1 VNLELFALRG
11 LMAAGAL
18 AAAFFYGV
26 HVSNERNELKRLQAI
41 EQARQVEANWQTNV
55 EALQE
60 IHHAEV
66 RRLSAELERVRSE
79 LRNRPD
85 RMPEASRE
93 ACAGATG
100 AELSRTDAEFLV
112 GEAARGDQLRADLA
126 ECQGWVE
133 AVTAKQPR

>member
-1 VNLELFALRG
+1 MNLELLVLRG
-11 LMAAGAL
+11 VAAAGL
-18 AAAFFYGV
+18 LVAAWGYGV
-26 HVSNERNELKRLQAI
+26 HWSNERHELKRLQAV

-66 RRLSAELERVRSE
+66 RRLSSELERARSE

-85 RMPEASRE
+85 RMPEASRQ

-100 AELSRTDAEFLV
+100 AELSRPDAEFLV
-112 GEAARGDQLRADLA
+112 GEAARGDQLRADLQT
-126 ECQGWVE
+126 CLGWIE
-133 AVTAKQPR
+133 EVTGAR

>member
-1 VNLELFALRG
+1 MNLELLALRG
-11 LMAAGAL
+11 VFAAGLLL
-18 AAAFFYGV
+18 AAWGYGA
-26 HVSNERNELKRLQAI
+26 HWSNERHELKRLQAV

-66 RRLSAELERVRSE
+66 RRLSAELERARSE

-85 RMPEASRE
+85 RMPEASRQ

-100 AELSRTDAEFLV
+100 AELSRPDAEFLV
-112 GEAARGDQLRADLA
+112 GEAARGDQLRADLQA
-126 ECQGWVE
+126 CLGWIEEVTRQG
-133 AVTAKQPR
+133 Q